1 MTETISHWIDG
12 KRRDGYSGR
21 TGPVF
26 DLARGKERA
35 RGVILYAI
43 GDSPAS
49 HPPFCPP

>member
-12 KRRDGYSGR
+12 KRRDGHSGR

-26 DLARGKERA
+26 DLARRKERA
-35 RGVILYAI
+35 RGVILHAI